1 MTTNANQKLFS
12 LTQLVAKMKAVDPQQ
27 ARFRNDR
34 IIENLKKRKR
44 TAMKIASSIH
54 GSTTGHFLLEEADS
68 LDPDLVELHAVQEG
82 INRAESLYR
91 TFESVWTSYCA
102 RYWTE
107 QLYEEDY
114 LDDYS

>member
-54 GSTTGHFLLEEADS
+54 GSYNAHFLLEEGKD
-68 LDPDLVELHAVQEG
+68 DPELVELYAVQEG

-91 TFESVWTSYCA
+91 TFESVWTNYCA

-107 QLYEEDY
+107 QLYPEDY